1 MNEQNP
7 RQLQGIAD
15 LLATRGRYGDS
26 MMVHMNP
33 VEVQGLASMSPT
45 GSLTINPDTGQPEAF
60 LPFLAPIL
68 GGMLGSTALG
78 GIVGSTALAGAIG
91 SGLTTAIMEGDLK
104 KGLISGITGFGIGA
118 GLDKVLQGSTSAI
131 AAGTQGVADSA
142 ASLTEGVASFTP
154 PANVMDQVTGTFGQN
169 ASKTPLGD
177 VANIIAS
184 PAPEELIK
192 SLSEK
197 AGETATRNTVSGM
210 GFQER
215 LSEFASRP
223 GDTLKGLTSM
233 PTLAAVGIGEGTNAQ
248 IRTDEMM
255 EGRAKDQL
263 RKKKQDYESSLARR
277 DASYF
282 PGYQKP
288 YGDSYTQYASSGGI
302 VSLDPSDFERRMT
315 ELQQLGRPVKKMFPG
330 GGIDLSGIN
339 LSGREPAKVSQ
350 GGLRD
355 PFSISPEQ
363 LQQTYQDQGLPGFGP
378 EIMYFTPEKGKDPN
392 PFEGWTPD
400 PVAVE
405 ETGTQAD
412 ITLSLIHI

>member
-1 MNEQNP
+1 
-7 RQLQGIAD
+7 
-15 LLATRGRYGDS
+15 
-26 MMVHMNP
+26 
-33 VEVQGLASMSPT
+33 
-45 GSLTINPDTGQPEAF
+45 
-60 LPFLAPIL
+60 
-68 GGMLGSTALG
+68 TALG

-233 PTLAAVGIGEGTNAQ
+233 PALAAVGIGEG
-248 IRTDEMM
+248 
-255 EGRAKDQL
+255 
-263 RKKKQDYESSLARR
+263 
-277 DASYF
+277 
-282 PGYQKP
+282 
-288 YGDSYTQYASSGGI
+288 
-302 VSLDPSDFERRMT
+302 
-315 ELQQLGRPVKKMFPG
+315 
-330 GGIDLSGIN
+330 
-339 LSGREPAKVSQ
+339 
-350 GGLRD
+350 
-355 PFSISPEQ
+355 
-363 LQQTYQDQGLPGFGP
+363 
-378 EIMYFTPEKGKDPN
+378 
-392 PFEGWTPD
+392 
-400 PVAVE
+400 
-405 ETGTQAD
+405 
-412 ITLSLIHI
+412 